1 MREGRGGVGEAG
13 GARGGCVGIGDHLA
27 LHARLGEAH
36 STAAHAFPPP
46 SASAGSAASA
56 AHAAAVTAPP
66 GSPSR
71 AAATLRAGTGGTAIA
86 ANSDVR
92 RAIGSGVAAGKERDA
107 REAAHLDRNQW
118 Q

>member
-1 MREGRGGVGEAG
+1 MGEAG

-36 STAAHAFPPP
+36 STAARAFPPP
-46 SASAGSAASA
+46 SASA